1 MGKRL
6 ILGTKP
12 ETDPLQQMSESKST
26 ITTGIDI
33 RWEERGVGLPLYRLL
48 FVSMIALLI
57 GLYIPVATTLAAIF
71 LLLIHLVSP
80 KLRGSK
86 EITTL
91 LQDWEEVPEGDLSCL
106 VQSES
111 LEIRGVGGTRHS
123 IGMNLGRA
131 SPNLLGSVGSLV
143 RALDTSNG
151 FCLSVAMKPE
161 KITRAMNEEK
171 ISNILEG
178 YLNALSKGDLDAYV
192 RTRSG
197 LWLSN
202 TTIIGHMQDITDVD
216 SFDSGV
222 RAAIPEKE
230 WKRIKPRYLHSRMK
244 QHQIDRQTGWF
255 FAVGSE
261 LSDWLVQLRSEL
273 AAEVGSNIPGQ
284 FIAPIRGRPDDY
296 RLGVTLNPDTL
307 QTGPPAGMSHKDL
320 ETGTLLCGGNEEARL
335 KILTHL
341 TSELLKAGKRVLLIT
356 KHPERA
362 SLTALTESS
371 VYLDLGRE
379 LILNPVDS
387 EGISRNEYVPMLI
400 SSLEVVA
407 GFDLRGA
414 ADLEVAVS
422 RAVSL
427 GNATL
432 ADVRL
437 DPDFE
442 DPAMAQDNR
451 DAPLKVSKKTSSGM
465 EAIRSLHLGP
475 GARAFYGTQTVP
487 IRRITDP
494 SLTIVSVSL
503 GSIGLDSFA
512 WNLLCLKLGGLNP
525 DPNLVIILDEA
536 ENMRVRNRR
545 YMKHDALSERLLKK
559 LRKRGPIILSLEHP
573 ADMTPGA
580 IGVLE
585 SCISLRLRESADI
598 HHAADLL
605 GLNAITTG
613 MHTKARIS
621 PRESSF
627 LRIMDDSTAL
637 LVHDGTETGQPIVID
652 DSLDLSKID
661 TSDTIVQSIEQLIP
675 SDTKDRPTHDP
686 TLLDMVSAGST
697 DLTIRVL
704 KLLERYE
711 PLTEEA
717 VRRFIVA
724 NGTEKSPDIEG
735 ILARLE
741 HASMILRGHENH
753 SGVSYSNFRITMK
766 GSMALRQAEE
776 VAGASA

>member
-123 IGMNLGRA
+123 IGMNLGRE
-131 SPNLLGSVGSLV
+131 SPNLLGSVSSLV

-202 TTIIGHMQDITDVD
+202 TTIIGHMQDNTDVD

-545 YMKHDALSERLLKK
+545 YMKHDSLSERLLKK

>member
-202 TTIIGHMQDITDVD
+202 TTIIGHMQDNTDVD